1 MEPLET
7 WEKVLLGMG
16 AAALVV
22 WFWPGLKA
30 SLQQSR
36 EAKDKD
42 WRSAVVAL
50 ALVVLFVVLLIAL
63 VRG

>member
-7 WEKVLLGMG
+7 WEKVLLGIG

-36 EAKDKD
+36 ESQEKD
-42 WRSAVVAL
+42 WRTAIVAL
-50 ALVVLFVVLLIAL
+50 ALVVLFVLLLIAM

>member
-1 MEPLET
+1 MDPLET
-7 WEKVLLGMG
+7 WEKVLLGIG

-22 WFWPGLKA
+22 WFWPGVKA
-30 SLQQSR
+30 SLQQSQ

-50 ALVVLFVVLLIAL
+50 ALVVLFVVVLIAL